1 MQLPKDLAADAV
13 VAVQSS
19 STATL
24 AIAAA
29 DRIPCGRDAVAAAD
43 AADAP
48 DEYLILPF
56 PFFSPL
62 PSPPLPNLLLPLH
75 SPCTSA
81 VLLVALLLYPHMV
94 PYFSALSFVFLLTNS
109 SSALLSL

>member
-43 AADAP
+43 AADASDRRVP
-48 DEYLILPF
+48 HPSISVFLTPPF
-56 PFFSPL
+56 PSAAQPSS
-62 PSPPLPNLLLPLH
+62 SPPLSVYICCPL
-75 SPCTSA
+75 
-81 VLLVALLLYPHMV
+81 
-94 PYFSALSFVFLLTNS
+94 
-109 SSALLSL
+109 